1 MYTDYDKVKEFLTD
15 SRFKIVPDPTDAKI
29 LWMTSDYEQKK
40 FMGWDLDEDKIF
52 VNFFKK
58 EAAFVMKHH
67 LANMLNATL

>member
-1 MYTDYDKVKEFLTD
+1 
-15 SRFKIVPDPTDAKI
+15 
-29 LWMTSDYEQKK
+29 MTSDYEQKK